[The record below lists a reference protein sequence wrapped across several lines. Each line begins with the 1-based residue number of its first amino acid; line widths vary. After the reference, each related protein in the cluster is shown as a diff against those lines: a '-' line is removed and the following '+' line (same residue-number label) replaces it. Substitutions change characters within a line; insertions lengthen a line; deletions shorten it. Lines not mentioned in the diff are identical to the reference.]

1 MKKAFLKLML
11 LVLGL
16 NVFTACYGA
25 PPTQYQELPDVE
37 NTGEEAA
44 VVDEEVTDEAAAAD
58 MEVAAE

>member
-25 PPTQYQELPDVE
+25 PPAQYQELPDVE

>member
-25 PPTQYQELPDVE
+25 PPAQYQELPDVE
-37 NTGEEAA
+37 NTGEQA
-44 VVDEEVTDEAAAAD
+44 VADEEVTEEAASID
-58 MEVAAE
+58 TEVAAE

>member
-25 PPTQYQELPDVE
+25 PPAQYQELPDVE
-37 NTGEEAA
+37 TTAGEEVAGA
-44 VVDEEVTDEAAAAD
+44 DEEVADPAAAD
-58 MEVAAE
+58 TEVVAQ

>member
-25 PPTQYQELPDVE
+25 PPAQYQELPDVE
-37 NTGEEAA
+37 TAGEEVAA
-44 VVDEEVTDEAAAAD
+44 AEEEGVDEAASID
-58 MEVAAE
+58 TEVAAE

>member
-25 PPTQYQELPDVE
+25 PPAQYQELPDVE
-37 NTGEEAA
+37 NAGEEAA
-44 VVDEEVTDEAAAAD
+44 AAAEDATD
-58 MEVAAE
+58 GTAAIDTEVAAE

>member
-25 PPTQYQELPDVE
+25 PPAQYQELPDVE
-37 NTGEEAA
+37 NTGEQ
-44 VVDEEVTDEAAAAD
+44 AAAD
-58 MEVAAE
+58 EEATEEVAAIGTEVAAE

>member
-25 PPTQYQELPDVE
+25 PPAQYQELPDVE

-44 VVDEEVTDEAAAAD
+44 VVDEEVTDEAVAAD

>member
-1 MKKAFLKLML
+1 MKKAFLKLLL

-25 PPTQYQELPDVE
+25 PPAQYQELPDVE

-58 MEVAAE
+58 MEVAAK

>member
-25 PPTQYQELPDVE
+25 PPAQYQELPDVE
-37 NTGEEAA
+37 NTGEQ
-44 VVDEEVTDEAAAAD
+44 AAAD
-58 MEVAAE
+58 EQVAEEAAPIDTEVTAQ

>member
-25 PPTQYQELPDVE
+25 PPAQYQELPDVE
-37 NTGEEAA
+37 NTGEQAA
-44 VVDEEVTDEAAAAD
+44 VDEEVTEEVAAVGT
-58 MEVAAE
+58 EVAAE

>member
-1 MKKAFLKLML
+1 MKKAFLKLLL

-25 PPTQYQELPDVE
+25 PPAQYQELPDVE

>member
-25 PPTQYQELPDVE
+25 PPVQYQELPDVE
-37 NTGEEAA
+37 TTGEEVAG
-44 VVDEEVTDEAAAAD
+44 VDEEVVDEVASID
-58 MEVAAE
+58 TEVAAE

>member
-25 PPTQYQELPDVE
+25 PPAQYQELPDVE
-37 NTGEEAA
+37 TAGEEVAA
-44 VVDEEVTDEAAAAD
+44 AEEEVVDEAASID
-58 MEVAAE
+58 TEVAAE

>member
-1 MKKAFLKLML
+1 MKKAFLKLLL

-25 PPTQYQELPDVE
+25 PPAQYQELPDVE
-37 NTGEEAA
+37 NTGEETA
-44 VVDEEVTDEAAAAD
+44 VADEEVTDEAVAAD

>member
-25 PPTQYQELPDVE
+25 PPAPYQELPDVE
-37 NTGEEAA
+37 VTGEEAA
-44 VVDEEVTDEAAAAD
+44 AADEEVMDEVAAIDTEAAA
-58 MEVAAE
+58 E

>member
-25 PPTQYQELPDVE
+25 PPAQYQELPDVE
-37 NTGEEAA
+37 TPGEEVAA
-44 VVDEEVTDEAAAAD
+44 AEEEGVDEAASID
-58 MEVAAE
+58 TEVAAE

>member
-25 PPTQYQELPDVE
+25 PPAQYQELPDVE
-37 NTGEEAA
+37 NTGEVAS
-44 VVDEEVTDEAAAAD
+44 VDEEVPDEVAAAD
-58 MEVAAE
+58 TEVAAE